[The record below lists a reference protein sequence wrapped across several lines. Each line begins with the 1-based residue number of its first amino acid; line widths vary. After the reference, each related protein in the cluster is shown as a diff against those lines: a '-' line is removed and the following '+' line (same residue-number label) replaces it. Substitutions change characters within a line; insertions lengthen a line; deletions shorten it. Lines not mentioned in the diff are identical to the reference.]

1 MRIVYC
7 INCLTVGGIEAI
19 TVAKANL
26 LSGKGNQ
33 VWIITCCETSPR
45 SPFPLSEKVTLCGL
59 GLPVFYKFPWN
70 LFYIGFSVKKKL
82 RGLLREIEPDIV
94 VSADSI
100 DKWLVPARKP
110 SWSLIREIHSFH
122 DYRWMVTGSLMHK
135 MIVRFGEFLDY
146 TLIKRYDRIVI
157 LTEED
162 YDGYWKRKTKVCVI
176 PDFCRFTRGKISR
189 QVNKRII
196 AVGRLADEK
205 DYPSLL
211 RVARIVFDRY
221 PDWCLD
227 ILGEGD
233 ERPVIESLIKRYSLQ
248 DNVFLH
254 GAQTNVQDWM
264 AESSILVLTSKYEG
278 FAMVL
283 VEAMTCGL
291 PVVSYACP
299 VGPKDIISD
308 GVDGF
313 LVPPGDEEAF
323 ASRICELIED
333 EPMRNRMGLAA
344 IKKAERFN
352 PNTVITQWIDLF
364 KQLCL
369 EKKGM
374 E

>member
-1 MRIVYC
+1 MKIVYC
-7 INCLTVGGIEAI
+7 MTSLWVGGVEAI

-26 LSGKGNQ
+26 LAKKGNQ
-33 VWIITCCETSPR
+33 VWLVTCCNRYPC
-45 SPFPLSEKVTLCGL
+45 SPFPLSESVTLCGIDYHC
-59 GLPVFYKFPWN
+59 FKFPWN
-70 LFYIGFSVKKKL
+70 LFHLVFDVQKKL
-82 RGLLREIEPDIV
+82 NKLLREIEPDIV
-94 VSADSI
+94 VSVGGV
-100 DKWLVPARKP
+100 DKWIVPLRKS
-110 SWSLIREIHSFH
+110 SWSTVREIHSVH
-122 DYRWMVTGSLMHK
+122 DYRMYSDGSLQK
-135 MIVRFGEFLDY
+135 ILSLRVGEFLEY
-146 TLIKRYDRIVI
+146 KLINRFDRIVV
-157 LTEED
+157 LTEAE
-162 YDGYWKRKTKVCVI
+162 GSFWKSKANICVI
-176 PDFCRFTRGKISR
+176 PDFCRFTSSNIS
-189 QVNKRII
+189 QHVNKRII

-233 ERPVIESLIKRYSLQ
+233 ERPVIESLIKRYTLQ

-254 GAQTNVQDWM
+254 GAHTNVQDWM
-264 AESSILVLTSKYEG
+264 AESSMLVLTSRYEG

-299 VGPKDIISD
+299 VGPREIVSD

-333 EPMRNRMGLAA
+333 EPMRKRIGLAA

-364 KQLCL
+364 KQLRL